1 MYRSEVIEIPFTRA
15 HNTYLENALE
25 LGIPAAAMLVLALM
39 WILLICF
46 TALRHYGRRANI
58 PCMGLAITALIGTH
72 SLVDYTMTVPAI
84 AATYAC
90 WASPV
95 RRRCA
100 WRARTR
106 SPKSAATS
114 EFPSTAF
121 RLASGTPRDVILAR
135 DWESIRWEC
144 GT

>member
-1 MYRSEVIEIPFTRA
+1 MVGAGSGSFAQIFPMYCSEVIEIPFTRA

-84 AATYAC
+84 AATYAALLGVSC
-90 WASPV
+90 SQAL
-95 RRRCA
+95 
-100 WRARTR
+100 
-106 SPKSAATS
+106 
-114 EFPSTAF
+114 
-121 RLASGTPRDVILAR
+121 RLARPDPVTEERR
-135 DWESIRWEC
+135 NF
-144 GT
+144 